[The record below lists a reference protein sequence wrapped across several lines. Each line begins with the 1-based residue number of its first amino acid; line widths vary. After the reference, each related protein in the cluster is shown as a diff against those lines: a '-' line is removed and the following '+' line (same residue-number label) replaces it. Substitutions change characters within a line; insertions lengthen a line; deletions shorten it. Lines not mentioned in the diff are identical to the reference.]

1 MYGATKQINFN
12 MKKTDVKLYGITYTV
27 RATTDA
33 GLRDGIKQLKRSIER
48 MMGDNN
54 EHKEED
60 DSTGSEPS
68 N

>member
-1 MYGATKQINFN
+1 
-12 MKKTDVKLYGITYTV
+12 MKKTDVQLYGITYTV

-33 GLRDGIKQLKRSIER
+33 GLREGIKQLKKSIER
-48 MMGDNN
+48 MMGED
-54 EHKEED
+54 ESKEETD